1 MLEAPDGHSLA
12 FCSRPRD
19 PRPSYSSPLPLSFCN
34 MNSDSAKSWGTP
46 ETWEQSPKTSP
57 SP

>member
-1 MLEAPDGHSLA
+1 MVTAWLSVPG
-12 FCSRPRD
+12 PGT
-19 PRPSYSSPLPLSFCN
+19 PPSYSSPLPLSFCN
-34 MNSDSAKSWGTP
+34 MNSNSTKSWGTP